1 MRFRYASHSAI
12 AVLFTIHLIILHF
25 ITTFFPFMIFT
36 PFRGAVRLCP
46 ERSKTGV
53 RCWVMDVGTLAMP
66 VVSVSSIIVKFF
78 HIGDLE

>member
-1 MRFRYASHSAI
+1 MAAELNLLHSSF
-12 AVLFTIHLIILHF
+12 LTLHF

-66 VVSVSSIIVKFF
+66 VVSVSSIMVKFF